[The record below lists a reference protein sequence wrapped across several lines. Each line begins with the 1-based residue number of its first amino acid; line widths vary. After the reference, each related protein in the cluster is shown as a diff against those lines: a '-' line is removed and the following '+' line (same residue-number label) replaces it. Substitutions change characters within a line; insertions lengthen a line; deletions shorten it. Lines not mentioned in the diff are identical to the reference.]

1 MSLRRKKVNIKS
13 RTNFVLLMK
22 GRNESL
28 KIISHL
34 LQQIKETANEIDKM
48 VYDLYGLTPE
58 EIKIIGDNN

>member
-1 MSLRRKKVNIKS
+1 
-13 RTNFVLLMK
+13 MK